1 MGDVP
6 RSLAW
11 AGDSLCLGTR
21 GEYSIIH
28 MAGQVRSQ
36 GVVSEVLVVA
46 CWYYFDPLLWHEER
60 NPEHKFSKAEKL
72 ELP

>member
-36 GVVSEVLVVA
+36 GVVSGVVVVVLLVP
-46 CWYYFDPLLWHEER
+46 F
-60 NPEHKFSKAEKL
+60 
-72 ELP
+72 